1 MTAQQA
7 YVSQPVNGHTRRR
20 EATRSALV
28 DVAAKLFASRGYM
41 QTSMRDL
48 VREGPVTMAAI
59 YTHFRSKADLLV
71 ETIND
76 RIDSDLESFE
86 RREGQPPDHVSRLR
100 QAALDYRRRRVLRA
114 LLVEAAAAAHTD
126 DDTLARVRAAQVER
140 VNGWTAAYETSRDRL
155 GIDDAVDLP
164 TAVLYSWA
172 AELGLGVLESFGI
185 EPTSPEA
192 WADIQRRL
200 AESWQRKD

>member
-1 MTAQQA
+1 MKTE
-7 YVSQPVNGHTRRR
+7 QPSPTNGHTRRR
-20 EATRSALV
+20 EATRAALL
-28 DVAAKLFASRGYM
+28 DLAAELFATRGYM

-59 YTHFRSKADLLV
+59 YTHFRNKADLLV

-76 RIDSDLESFE
+76 RIDADLESFE
-86 RREGQPPDHVSRLR
+86 RAEDHPPDHVSRLM
-100 QAALDYRRRRVLRA
+100 QAALDYRRRRTLRA

-126 DDTLARVRAAQVER
+126 DDTLARVREAQVER
-140 VNGWTAAYETSRDRL
+140 VNGWVDAYQSSRDRL
-155 GIDDAVDLP
+155 DIDDALDLP

-185 EPTSPEA
+185 EPSSPEA

-200 AESWQRKD
+200 ALSWKRKDR